1 MEIEKTSTPVLP
13 ELDDDAQEHIRT
25 AFQDEVVPKLQRLDA
40 RLGML
45 ECSFAGE
52 RYQNWVVQF
61 KSVGSDFEIVD
72 FEYDEDADSIDL
84 DL

>member
-1 MEIEKTSTPVLP
+1 MKETPTTLAP
-13 ELDDDAQEHIRT
+13 ELDDEAQEHIRAT
-25 AFQDEVVPKLQRLDA
+25 FQDEVVPKLKRLDA
-40 RLGML
+40 RLGMIA
-45 ECSFAGE
+45 CGFAGE
-52 RYQNWVVQF
+52 RYRNWVVQF